1 MKSWISHGMRNTC
14 RYIAVTIT
22 AVIIS
27 VVAQAQLQISILD
40 AQDGSS
46 MPGAVFVGQTK
57 SHVFSAAANEEGK
70 VIIPK
75 DQLEKLQGARYKVF
89 CTGYEPVEFSS
100 IKNDQKVILK
110 SLFNSTNE
118 VVVTGQ
124 YTPRSISESVHNIK
138 VIDKKKMEMMGA
150 VTLDDVL
157 YNELFVRLSQDNI
170 LGAGM
175 SLQGVSGE
183 NVKILRDGVPVIGRM
198 NGNIDLSQLNLSD
211 IERIEIIEGPLSVTY
226 GTNALGG
233 TINLISKKA
242 KKQLT
247 SGGGQF
253 FTDNTGNYNANLNF
267 QTSVRN
273 HSFTANAY
281 RNFFDGWSLGEN
293 DYFDFRKQIA
303 DTNRWK
309 QWKPREQYGVEAGY
323 TYQLKK
329 WNLGFRSGIFT
340 ETILNR
346 GLPTY
351 PYYER
356 AFDDKY
362 YTKRFDNSVQFGYRG
377 DNERSFNGF
386 IAYNQY
392 TRHKNTFI
400 RDLTTLS
407 EQLTPTVGDQDTTQF
422 FLINSRATYSAKLN
436 DWFKYEWGY
445 DINIETASG
454 ERIDQDFRKQN
465 DYAMFASAELE
476 AVKGFIVRPA
486 LRYSYNTRYDVPLIP
501 SLNLKYNVGKFDIRA
516 SAARGFR
523 APTLKE
529 LFFYFVDINH
539 NIIGNRD
546 LKSEDSWYYSLQGT
560 RRFNFDKG
568 NVRATAGVF
577 TNHITNLISLA
588 QINNVEYSYINVGRY
603 AARGGNLEG
612 VLQWGNLENTLGASM
627 TGRYNQ
633 LSEYFGDTKK
643 YFYTP
648 EFRWNVSYN
657 WIKQQ
662 MTFSSFLKYQGK
674 LQGYALQS
682 DNSVG
687 LTYINPY
694 TTWDISVSKKCWKQR
709 MTTTAGIRN
718 LLNITNVTSI
728 TGGGEGAHSGTSYNV
743 PVSTGRMF
751 FVSWS
756 FHISKQKDA

>member
-1 MKSWISHGMRNTC
+1 MSNLINSIVR
-14 RYIAVTIT
+14 RYQSICLVMLMLLSVSGPIT
-22 AVIIS
+22 AQIDIIILDERDS
-27 VVAQAQLQISILD
+27 VPMTGAVLVAQNKNYVYS
-40 AQDGSS
+40 
-46 MPGAVFVGQTK
+46 
-57 SHVFSAAANEEGK
+57 SAADDKGKIVIPEADLKLLVGANYR
-70 VIIPK
+70 
-75 DQLEKLQGARYKVF
+75 LYS
-89 CTGYEPVEFSS
+89 TGYEPMHLSS
-100 IKNDQKVILK
+100 IKDGQRYYMRG
-110 SLFNSTNE
+110 LFISSSE

-138 VIDKKKMEMMGA
+138 VIDKKKMEAMGA

-242 KKQLT
+242 KKRLT
-247 SGGGQF
+247 TGGAQF
-253 FTDNTGNYNANLNF
+253 FTDNTGNYNANVNF
-267 QTSVRN
+267 QTSVHN
-273 HSFTANAY
+273 HAFTANAY
-281 RNFFDGWSLGEN
+281 RNFFDGWSPDEK

-303 DTNRWK
+303 DENRWK
-309 QWKPREQYGVEAGY
+309 QWKPKEQYGAELGY
-323 TYQLKK
+323 NYQFKK
-329 WNLGFRSGIFT
+329 WNVGLRSGMFT

-346 GLPTY
+346 GLPSK
-351 PYYER
+351 PYFEK
-356 AFDDKY
+356 AFDDQY
-362 YTKRFDNSVQFGYRG
+362 YTKRFDNAVQFNYRG
-377 DNERSFNGF
+377 ENERVFSGF
-386 IAYNQY
+386 VAYNQY
-392 TRHKNTFI
+392 TRHKNTYI

-407 EQLTPTVGDQDTTQF
+407 EMLTPTKGDQDTTQF
-422 FLINSRATYSAKLN
+422 FLLNSRATYSAKLN
-436 DWFKYEWGY
+436 EWFKYEWGY
-445 DINIETASG
+445 DVNVETAGG

-465 DYAMFASAELE
+465 DYAMFASAEMI
-476 AVKGFIVRPA
+476 AAKGLVVRPA
-486 LRYSYNTRYDVPLIP
+486 LRYSYNTRYNVPLIP
-501 SLNLKYNVGKFDIRA
+501 SLNLKYSIGKYDVRA

-546 LKSEDSWYYSLQGT
+546 LMPEDSWYYSLQGT
-560 RRFNFDKG
+560 RRFSFAGG
-568 NVRATAGVF
+568 NLKLTAGSF
-577 TNHITNLISLA
+577 MNYITNLISLA
-588 QINNVEYSYINVGRY
+588 QINNMEYSYINVGKY
-603 AARGGNLEG
+603 SAHGGNFEG
-612 VLQWGNLENTLGASM
+612 VLQLGNLENTLGASI

-633 LSEYFGDTKK
+633 LSEYFIDTEK

-648 EFRWNVSYN
+648 ELRWNVSYN

-662 MTFSSFLKYQGK
+662 LTFSSFLKFQGK

-682 DNSVG
+682 DDSVG

-694 TTWDISVSKKCWKQR
+694 TTWDISVSKKYWKQR

-718 LLNITNVTSI
+718 LLDVTNVTSI
-728 TGGGEGAHSGTSYNV
+728 SGGDGVHSGTSYNV

-756 FHISKQKDA
+756 FHLSKQKDA

>member
-1 MKSWISHGMRNTC
+1 MRFIGLAVALIFLSIGYKSD
-14 RYIAVTIT
+14 A
-22 AVIIS
+22 
-27 VVAQAQLQISILD
+27 QISISIYDSKDNSPL
-40 AQDGSS
+40 
-46 MPGAVFVGQTK
+46 PGAVLVSQTK
-57 SHVFSAAANEEGK
+57 SYVFSSAADINGVVKISQE
-70 VIIPK
+70 
-75 DQLEKLQGARYKVF
+75 DLELLGNAHYKIYS
-89 CTGYEPVEFSS
+89 TGYELMQLSS
-100 IKNDQKVILK
+100 IKDGQKVYLK
-110 SLFNSTNE
+110 GLFLTSGE

-157 YNELFVRLSQDNI
+157 YNELFIRLSQDNI

-247 SGGGQF
+247 SGGAQF

-273 HSFTANAY
+273 HSFTANVY
-281 RNFFDGWSLGEN
+281 RNFFDGWSPDEN

-309 QWKPREQYGVEAGY
+309 QWKPREQYGMEGGY

-329 WNLGFRSGIFT
+329 WSLGFRSGLFT

-346 GLPTY
+346 GLPSS
-351 PYYER
+351 PYYEK

-362 YTKRFDNSVQFGYRG
+362 FTKRFDNSVQFNYRG
-377 DNERSFNGF
+377 ENERTFNGF
-386 IAYNQY
+386 LAYNQY

-407 EQLTPTVGDQDTTQF
+407 ELLTPTQGDQDTTQF

-436 DWFKYEWGY
+436 NWFKYEWGY
-445 DINIETASG
+445 DVNIETASG

-465 DYAMFASAELE
+465 DYATFASAEIQPIKSLT
-476 AVKGFIVRPA
+476 VRPA

-501 SLNLKYNVGKFDIRA
+501 SLNVKLNKGKFDVRA

-546 LKSEDSWYYSLQGT
+546 LTSEDSWYYSLQGT
-560 RRFNFDKG
+560 RRFEFNKG
-568 NVRATAGVF
+568 NVRLTAGAF

-588 QINNVEYSYINVGRY
+588 QINNVEYSYINVGKY
-603 AARGGNLEG
+603 SARGGNVEG
-612 VLQWGNLENTLGASM
+612 VLQLGNLENTIGVSW

-633 LSEYFGDTKK
+633 LSEYFENTEK

-648 EFRWNVSYN
+648 EMRWNISYN

-674 LQGYALQS
+674 LQGYSLQS
-682 DNSVG
+682 DESVG

-709 MTTTAGIRN
+709 MTTTAGVRN
-718 LLNITNVTSI
+718 LLDVTNVTSVS
-728 TGGGEGAHSGTSYNV
+728 GGDGVHSGTSYNV

-756 FHISKQKDA
+756 FHLSKQKDA

>member
-1 MKSWISHGMRNTC
+1 MKSWINLIVDFCLSRLALV
-14 RYIAVTIT
+14 AVVLLSFVS
-22 AVIIS
+22 AN
-27 VVAQAQLQISILD
+27 AQLQISILD
-40 AQDGSS
+40 AQDNTP
-46 MPGAVFVGQTK
+46 MTGAVFVGQSK
-57 SHVFSAAANEEGK
+57 SHVFSTAADADGK
-70 VIIPK
+70 VVIPQE
-75 DQLEKLQGARYKVF
+75 QLDKLQDARYKVF
-89 CTGYEPVEFSS
+89 CTGFEPMELAS
-100 IKNDQKVILK
+100 IRNNQKILMK
-110 SLFNSTNE
+110 SLFTSTSE

-157 YNELFVRLSQDNI
+157 YNELFIRLSQDNI

-247 SGGGQF
+247 SGGAQF
-253 FTDNTGNYNANLNF
+253 FTDNTGNYNANVNF

-273 HSFTANAY
+273 QSFTANAY
-281 RNFFDGWSLGEN
+281 RNFFDGWSPGEN

-309 QWKPREQYGVEAGY
+309 QWKPREQYGVEGGY

-329 WNLGFRSGIFT
+329 WNLGFRSGLFT

-346 GLPTY
+346 GLPSS
-351 PYYER
+351 PYYEK

-362 YTKRFDNSVQFGYRG
+362 FTKRFDNSVQFGYRG

-386 IAYNQY
+386 VAYNQY
-392 TRHKNTFI
+392 TRHKNTFV

-407 EQLTPTVGDQDTTQF
+407 ELLTPTQGDQDTTQF

-465 DYAMFASAELE
+465 DYATFASAEIQPIKSLT
-476 AVKGFIVRPA
+476 VRPA

-501 SLNLKYNVGKFDIRA
+501 SLNVKYNVGGFDLRA

-546 LKSEDSWYYSLQGT
+546 LKSEDSWYYSLQAT
-560 RRFNFDKG
+560 RKLDFSKG
-568 NVRATAGVF
+568 NVRLTAGVF

-588 QINNVEYSYINVGRY
+588 QINNLEYSYINVGKY
-603 AARGGNLEG
+603 SARGGNLEG
-612 VLQWGNLENTLGASM
+612 VLQLGNLETTLGASW

-633 LSEYFGDTKK
+633 LSEYFENTEK

-648 EFRWNVSYN
+648 EMRWNISYN

-674 LQGYALQS
+674 LQGYSLQS

-687 LTYINPY
+687 LTFINPY

-718 LLNITNVTSI
+718 LLDVTNVTSVS
-728 TGGGEGAHSGTSYNV
+728 GGDGVHSGTSYNV

-756 FHISKQKDA
+756 FHLSKQKDA